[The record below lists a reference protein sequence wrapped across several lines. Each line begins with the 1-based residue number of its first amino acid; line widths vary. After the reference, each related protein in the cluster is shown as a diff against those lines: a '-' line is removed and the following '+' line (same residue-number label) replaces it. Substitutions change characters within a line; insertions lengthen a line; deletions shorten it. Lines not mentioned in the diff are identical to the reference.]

1 MKLVNPLEQER
12 THLSKSAP
20 QPLPSLEFLLQHP
33 CWMGEWPLLDHFWGC
48 YLVSIEI
55 NYFYV
60 AHNFVTCAVSKNWYF
75 KAVCTTS
82 TCSFLGNRCKILQ
95 FNSFCILIFHT
106 SCLIILFFNFINSF
120 IYFWLRWVFVAV
132 RGLSLVV
139 ASGDYSSLR
148 CVDFSLWWLL
158 LLGARALGTQASV
171 VARGLSSSG
180 SWALERRLS
189 SCGAWA

>member
-1 MKLVNPLEQER
+1 MLFRKTGILRLSAQLQLVLFWEIGARYFNLIP
-12 THLSKSAP
+12 SAFSFFIP
-20 QPLPSLEFLLQHP
+20 VVLL
-33 CWMGEWPLLDHFWGC
+33 F
-48 YLVSIEI
+48 
-55 NYFYV
+55 F
-60 AHNFVTCAVSKNWYF
+60 
-75 KAVCTTS
+75 
-82 TCSFLGNRCKILQ
+82 
-95 FNSFCILIFHT
+95 
-106 SCLIILFFNFINSF
+106 FFNFINSF